1 MTSDYS
7 KSSSSLYPI
16 LQKFHEMICEII
28 FSKSLF
34 RIFLIF
40 YSQGLIQELNLNNG
54 RRPLSLPSIARQ
66 AKMQRGMSQWVRG
79 EALNNLC
86 SPLYNLCSPLYWPEM
101 HHLSCLMSLVFKNVF
116 CLFLQELLLL

>member
-7 KSSSSLYPI
+7 KSSSSPGLYPI

-28 FSKSLF
+28 FSKSVF

-40 YSQGLIQELNLNNG
+40 YSQGLIQELSLNNG

-66 AKMQRGMSQWVRG
+66 TKMQRGMSQWVRG

-86 SPLYNLCSPLYWPEM
+86 SPLYWPEM
-101 HHLSCLMSLVFKNVF
+101 RHLSCLMSLVFKNVF